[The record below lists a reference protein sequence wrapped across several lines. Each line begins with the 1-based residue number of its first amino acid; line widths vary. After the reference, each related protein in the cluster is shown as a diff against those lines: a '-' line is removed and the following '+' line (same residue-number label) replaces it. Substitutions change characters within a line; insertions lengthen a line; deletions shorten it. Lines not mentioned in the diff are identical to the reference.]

1 MKFVYRFVGL
11 MLSFIMFFSNNA
23 EAQVPTTQ
31 DCLGAIQV
39 CDYIYV
45 EDSTASGEGNY
56 PYEIPENQSCP
67 NHCMDGEKNTRW
79 YQWTVIESGDLMLI
93 ITPTTSTDD
102 YDWAVF
108 NLSDYSCEDIYN
120 NPIQMMVSCNAAGD
134 VGYQG
139 ATGISS
145 INGGVIDCNG
155 AGKTNKWNVNLPVF
169 EGESYVLVV
178 SDWTQTPGGYTLD
191 FSNSTAVIFD
201 DLRPFI
207 DHVGNE
213 EITACGTNELNT
225 YFNETVKCSSVQ
237 ASDFLLEGPGGPYVI
252 DSIYG
257 ENCDIGGANERNY
270 TLYFTPPIYQPG
282 NYSLIIKTFSFISDP
297 CNNYVLPDTIDFV
310 TEFDA
315 PTASAG
321 DDIDIAYGGTAS
333 LQGSGE
339 GGSGDYSYHWEPAE
353 LLDDPDIENPTT
365 VNLTVSTEFTLSVD
379 DNVSTCV
386 GEDTMWVNI
395 VGGPLTVIATV
406 DKDLICHDEIVNLFA
421 SPEGGSEN
429 YSYIWTSD
437 PPGFSS
443 TQQNPS
449 DFPAQDITYYVEVT
463 DGFTTLT
470 ADVSVSVNPKP
481 LAEAG
486 DDIDIQLGTTTSLN
500 GSASGGSGDYSYQW
514 EPASWL
520 EQNDIPNPTTLLLPQ
535 TTMFSLL
542 ITDNNTQCQSETDN
556 MFVIV
561 SSDVLSANPYA
572 DPGDVCF
579 GMSAVVTAIASG
591 GGGGYEYEWT
601 SDPPGFTSSESSF
614 TVSPLVSTTYK
625 LHLTD
630 QFGNEFDGGI
640 TVKVNPLP
648 IVDLVPDQYPTS
660 GEDTI
665 VACVRDTVLLDAGF
679 DDDPFGTTY
688 FWKTDNYENRTITIA
703 TNGTWI
709 DFQTHSVVVTHAN
722 TGCVDSGSITVIF
735 DFNECQISVP
745 EQFADLSDAL
755 AIIPNPN
762 SGSFN
767 LKFNSN
773 INDLDLKIYNI
784 RGKLMFE
791 KFLKGNYTEG
801 SSYPLVSGIKNSGV
815 YMLVLQTDGGYII
828 KRLIIQ

>member
-1 MKFVYRFVGL
+1 MIFVYRSMGL
-11 MLSFIMFFSNNA
+11 LWSFIIVFSVYVK
-23 EAQVPTTQ
+23 AQVPTTQ

-45 EDSTASGEGNY
+45 EDYTASGEGNY
-56 PYEIPENQSCP
+56 PYEIPTSQSCP

-79 YQWTVIESGDLMLI
+79 YQWTVIQSGDLMLT
-93 ITPTTSTDD
+93 ITPATSTDD

-108 NLSDYSCEDIYN
+108 NLTDYSCEDIYN
-120 NPIQMMVSCNAAGD
+120 NPIQMMVSCNAAGGP
-134 VGYQG
+134 GYQG
-139 ATGISS
+139 VTGISS
-145 INGGVIDCNG
+145 LNGGVIDCNG
-155 AGKTNKWNVNLPVF
+155 EGNTNKWNVNLPVY

-201 DLRPFI
+201 DLKPFI
-207 DHVGNE
+207 DHVGNDE
-213 EITACGTNELNT
+213 LTACGSNELNI
-225 YFNETVKCSSVQ
+225 YFNETVKCSSIQ
-237 ASDFLLEGPGGPYVI
+237 ASDFLLEGPGGPYVV

-257 ENCDIGGANERNY
+257 ENCDIGGENERNY
-270 TLYFTPPIYQPG
+270 TLYFTPPMYQSG
-282 NYSLIIKTFSFISDP
+282 DYNLIIKTFSFISDP
-297 CNNYVLPDTIDFV
+297 CNNYALPDTIGFV
-310 TEFDA
+310 IELDSPLA
-315 PTASAG
+315 LAG

-333 LQGSGE
+333 LQGSGD
-339 GGSGDYSYHWEPAE
+339 GGSGDYSFHWEPAE

-365 VNLTVSTEFTLSVD
+365 VNLTVSTEFTLSVS
-379 DNVSTCV
+379 DNVSSCI

-395 VGGPLTVIATV
+395 VGGPLTVSATV
-406 DKDLICHDEIVNLFA
+406 DKDVICHDEIVNLFA
-421 SPEGGSEN
+421 NPEGGSEN
-429 YSYIWTSD
+429 YSYTWTSD

-449 DFPAQDITYYVEVT
+449 DFPTQDITYYVEVT

-470 ADVSVSVNPKP
+470 ADVSVNVNPKP

-486 DDIDIQLGTTTSLN
+486 EDIDIQLGTTTSLN
-500 GSASGGSGDYSYQW
+500 GTASGGSGDYSYQW

-520 EQNDIPNPTTLLLPQ
+520 EQNDIQNPTTLLLPQ

-542 ITDNNTQCQSETDN
+542 VTDNNTQCQSETDN

-561 SSDVLSANPYA
+561 SSDELSANPYA
-572 DPGDVCF
+572 DPAEVCYGKSTF
-579 GMSAVVTAIASG
+579 VTAIASG

-601 SDPPGFTSSESSF
+601 SEPPGITSNESGF

-630 QFGNEFDGGI
+630 QFGNEFDGSI

-665 VACVRDTVLLDAGF
+665 LACVRDTVLLDAGF
-679 DDDPFGTTY
+679 DSDPFGTTY
-688 FWKTDNYENRTITIA
+688 FWKTDNYENRTLVIA

-709 DFQTHSVVVTHAN
+709 DFQTHSVVVTHAT

-745 EQFADLSDAL
+745 EQFADLNDAL
-755 AIIPNPN
+755 GIIPNPN
-762 SGSFN
+762 SGTFN
-767 LKFNSN
+767 LKFNDN
-773 INDLDLKIYNI
+773 IHDLDLKIFNI

-791 KFLKGNYTEG
+791 KFLKGSYNKGSNYLIE
-801 SSYPLVSGIKNSGV
+801 SGIQNSGV
-815 YMLVLQTDGGYII
+815 YMLVLKTKGGYII